1 MFKFLKEKIKQ
12 AVSSIT
18 KKVEEDQ
25 DIETTEEVIVQEQ
38 PKETKKQEKKA
49 APKKKEEP
57 TITKEEQQQQKP
69 VSEEK
74 KKLEIRT
81 GLELP
86 AVLQEDFKRI
96 KAEQEMQGTVVT
108 PGLVP
113 EEKKEKKKGFFSKLF
128 SKREATEEI
137 LEEKETT
144 KEPEP
149 AITKE
154 EATPDVREQAP
165 EEKKGFFAS
174 IKEKIVTKK
183 ISSDKFEELFFDLEF
198 ALLENNVAYEVVH
211 KIKEDMKAEI
221 VDKPLPR
228 GDIEKKIEETLKKS
242 LQEILN
248 FETLDLIQL
257 IKNKKDKPYVIVFVG
272 VNGAGKTTTI
282 ARLTHYLKKNGI
294 SCLLAAGDTWRA
306 ASIEQLE
313 EHGKKLGVKVI
324 KHDYGADAAAV
335 AHDAISSGKA
345 NHVDVVLIDTAGRQH
360 SNENLMRE
368 MEKIIRVAKPDM
380 KIFIGEAIVGNDA
393 VQQSQE
399 FNRSIGLDGIIL
411 TKSDIDEKGGAM
423 ISVSYVTKKP
433 ILFLGIGQNY
443 EDLEPFSKE
452 KIMKNLGF

>member
-211 KIKEDMKAEI
+211 KIKEDMKEEI
-221 VDKPLPR
+221 DDKPLPR

-306 ASIEQLE
+306 AS
-313 EHGKKLGVKVI
+313 
-324 KHDYGADAAAV
+324 
-335 AHDAISSGKA
+335 
-345 NHVDVVLIDTAGRQH
+345 
-360 SNENLMRE
+360 
-368 MEKIIRVAKPDM
+368 
-380 KIFIGEAIVGNDA
+380 
-393 VQQSQE
+393 
-399 FNRSIGLDGIIL
+399 
-411 TKSDIDEKGGAM
+411 
-423 ISVSYVTKKP
+423 
-433 ILFLGIGQNY
+433 
-443 EDLEPFSKE
+443 
-452 KIMKNLGF
+452 